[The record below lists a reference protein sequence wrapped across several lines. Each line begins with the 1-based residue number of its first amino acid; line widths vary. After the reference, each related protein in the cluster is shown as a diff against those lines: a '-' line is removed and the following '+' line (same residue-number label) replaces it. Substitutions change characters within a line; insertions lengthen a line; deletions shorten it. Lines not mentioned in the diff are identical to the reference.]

1 MTERRTVLLVEDDP
15 DDVLLTQRAFR
26 KLGSQIPVHVVG
38 DGEQAVAYLEGQG
51 SYADRASHPLPDLL
65 LLDLK
70 LPRRSGFEV
79 LEWLRRQPGLRRL
92 PVVVLTGSR
101 EITDVDRALD
111 LGANSYLTKP
121 VGLDALVEIVRL
133 LDLYWL
139 TLNEKPNLFPSS

>member
-26 KLGSQIPVHVVG
+26 KVGARVPIQVVG
-38 DGEQAVAYLEGQG
+38 DGEQAIAYLTGQG
-51 SYADRASHPLPDLL
+51 GWADRESHPLPDLL

-79 LEWLRRQPGLRRL
+79 LEWLRSQPGLRRL

-101 EITDVDRALD
+101 EMADVDRALD
-111 LGANSYLTKP
+111 LGANSYLVKP
-121 VGLDALVEIVRL
+121 VGFDALLEIVRL

-139 TLNEKPNLFPSS
+139 THNERPTLGPS